1 MLDLRQNHS
10 IVTGPQHR
18 GDTEVTSGQ
27 LYALCRTSKTG
38 ELFHLCQLNQ
48 KTDNDFNWYVS
59 MDLSG
64 FPGCT
69 SGKEPSYQCR
79 RHKRHKFNPWV
90 GKIPWRRA
98 WQPTP
103 VFLPGESAWTEEPGG
118 LSVHG
123 VTKSQTWLKQ
133 LSRHQGISISH
144 VVNQYFAGW
153 EGEGLM

>member
-79 RHKRHKFNPWV
+79 RHKRHKFNPCV
-90 GKIPWRRA
+90 GKILWRRA
-98 WQPTP
+98 WQSTTE
-103 VFLPGESAWTEEPGG
+103 FLRGQF
-118 LSVHG
+118 HG
-123 VTKSQTWLKQ
+123 QRSLTGYSPWGSQKSQIQ
-133 LSRHQGISISH
+133 FS
-144 VVNQYFAGW
+144 
-153 EGEGLM
+153 

>member
-79 RHKRHKFNPWV
+79 RHKRHKFNPCV
-90 GKIPWRRA
+90 GKILWRRA
-98 WQPTP
+98 WHIIS
-103 VFLPGESAWTEEPGG
+103 VFLPGESHGQRSLEGYQSMGSQRVRHDWSNLAGIKG
-118 LSVHG
+118 SLSVM
-123 VTKSQTWLKQ
+123 W
-133 LSRHQGISISH
+133 
-144 VVNQYFAGW
+144 
-153 EGEGLM
+153 